1 MATKLYVGNFPWSTT
16 EDDLRNVFEQ
26 YVEIRSIK
34 LVMDRETGRSRGF
47 AFIEFADADACQEA
61 MDVENGRDLNG
72 RELKVRE
79 AVDKP
84 RGESRD
90 NREQRTPRPRPQ
102 IASQEQ
108 QRSSIQ
114 PTNPPN
120 NAGKRHREHRQR
132 RDDRDY
138 GD

>member
-26 YVEIRSIK
+26 YGEVKSVK
-34 LVMDRETGRSRGF
+34 LVTDRETGRSRGF

-84 RGESRD
+84 RDSRD
-90 NREQRTPRPRPQ
+90 RPAYPPRPQ
-102 IASQEQ
+102 QEPRISNPQ
-108 QRSSIQ
+108 PDRS
-114 PTNPPN
+114 NGN
-120 NAGKRHREHRQR
+120 VKRHRERNSR
-132 RDDRDY
+132 RDTDRNYND
-138 GD
+138 